1 MVKEEFPILSQR
13 VNEKRLIYLDNA
25 STTQKPSSVINEIQN
40 YYESTNSNIHRGVH
54 HLSQKATEKYEDSR
68 KIVQNF
74 IGAKS
79 SKEIIFVR
87 GATEAVNLVAN
98 SYVKPLL
105 SEGDNIIIS
114 QMEHHANI
122 VPWQLITKEKK
133 AEIRV
138 VPINEA
144 GELLV
149 DDMDDLID
157 ENTRFISLNHVS
169 NSLGTVNP
177 VNKLI
182 QKAHQN
188 DIRIMIDGAQ
198 AVQHMKVNVSEL
210 DVDFYCF
217 SGHKMYGPTGI
228 GILYGKKEIL
238 EKMEPYQGGGDM
250 IKSVTFEKTIY
261 NDVPH
266 IFEAGTPNIVGAIG
280 LAKAIEFIENVTI
293 ERIEKHE
300 MDLLNY
306 ATEKINSIEGVEIVG
321 NAENKTSV
329 ISFVMGDIH
338 PHDIGTIMDNL
349 GIAIRAG
356 HHCTQP
362 IMDFYN
368 VPATARASFAIYNT
382 EEDVDKLVEGIQK
395 VKEVFTW
402 RISVIYTWKWF

>member
-1 MVKEEFPILSQR
+1 MVKEEFPILSKE
-13 VNEKRLIYLDNA
+13 VNNKPLIYLDNA
-25 STTQKPSSVINEIQN
+25 STTQKPASVIHEIQE
-40 YYESTNSNIHRGVH
+40 YYECTNSNIHRGVH
-54 HLSQKATEKYEDSR
+54 HLSQQATEDYEEAR
-68 KIVQNF
+68 TKIQKF
-74 IGAKS
+74 IGAES
-79 SKEIIFVR
+79 SKEIVFVR

-98 SYVKPLL
+98 SYVNPLL

-114 QMEHHANI
+114 HMEHHANI
-122 VPWQLITKEKK
+122 VPWQLIAKQKNI
-133 AEIRV
+133 EIKV
-138 VPINEA
+138 IPINEK
-144 GELLV
+144 GELVIAEL
-149 DDMDDLID
+149 DNLID
-157 ENTRFISLNHVS
+157 KQTKFISLNHVS

-177 VNKLI
+177 IEELI

-188 DIRIMIDGAQ
+188 NIRIMIDGAQ
-198 AVQHMKVNVSEL
+198 AVQHMKVNVTDL

-238 EKMEPYQGGGDM
+238 DKMEPYQGGGDM

-280 LAKAIEFIENVTI
+280 LGKAIDFIEKTTLEKI
-293 ERIEKHE
+293 EEHE

-306 ATEKINSIEGVEIVG
+306 ATQKISKIEGVRIIG
-321 NAENKTSV
+321 TSENKASV
-329 ISFVMGDIH
+329 ISFVMDGIH

-362 IMDFYN
+362 VMDFYDI
-368 VPATARASFAIYNT
+368 PATARASFAIYNT
-382 EEDVDKLVEGIQK
+382 KEDVDKLIEGIEK
-395 VKEVFTW
+395 TKEVFA
-402 RISVIYTWKWF
+402 

>member
-1 MVKEEFPILSQR
+1 MVKEQFPILSKE
-13 VNEKRLIYLDNA
+13 VNNKPLIYLDNA
-25 STTQKPSSVINEIQN
+25 STTQKPASVIDEIQE
-40 YYESTNSNIHRGVH
+40 YYECTNSNIHRGVH
-54 HLSQKATEKYEDSR
+54 HLSQKATEEYEEAR
-68 KIVQNF
+68 KKIQTF

-79 SKEIIFVR
+79 SKEIVFVR

-98 SYVKPLL
+98 SYVNPLL

-114 QMEHHANI
+114 HMEHHANI
-122 VPWQLITKEKK
+122 VPWQLIAKQKNI
-133 AEIRV
+133 EIKV
-138 VPINEA
+138 IPINEK
-144 GELLV
+144 GELIIEEL
-149 DDMDDLID
+149 DTLID
-157 ENTRFISLNHVS
+157 KQTKFISLNHVS

-177 VNKLI
+177 VERLI
-182 QKAHQN
+182 KKAHQN
-188 DIRIMIDGAQ
+188 NIKIMIDGAQ
-198 AVQHMKVNVSEL
+198 AVQHMKVNVTDL

-238 EKMEPYQGGGDM
+238 DGMEPYQGGGDM

-280 LAKAIEFIENVTI
+280 LGKAIDFIEKTTLEKI
-293 ERIEKHE
+293 EEHE

-306 ATEKINSIEGVEIVG
+306 ATKKISKIEGVRIIG
-321 NAENKTSV
+321 TSDNKASV
-329 ISFVMGDIH
+329 ISFVMDGIH

-362 IMDFYN
+362 VMDFYDI
-368 VPATARASFAIYNT
+368 PATARASFAIYNT
-382 EEDVDKLVEGIQK
+382 KEDVDKLIEGIEK
-395 VKEVFTW
+395 TKEVFA
-402 RISVIYTWKWF
+402 

>member
-1 MVKEEFPILSQR
+1 MVKEEFPILSEN
-13 VNEKRLIYLDNA
+13 VNEKPLIYLDNA

-40 YYESTNSNIHRGVH
+40 YYEATNSNIHRGVH
-54 HLSQKATEKYEDSR
+54 HLSQKATEKYENSR
-68 KIVQNF
+68 KIVQKF
-74 IGAKS
+74 IGADS

-138 VPINEA
+138 LPINEA
-144 GELLV
+144 GELII
-149 DDMDDLID
+149 DEMDDLID
-157 ENTRFISLNHVS
+157 HNSRFISLNHVS

-177 VNKLI
+177 VKELI
-182 QKAHQN
+182 QKAHKN

-198 AVQHMKVNVSEL
+198 AVQHMKVNVADL

-228 GILYGKKEIL
+228 GILYGKREIL

-250 IKSVTFEKTIY
+250 IKSVTFEKTIF
-261 NDVPH
+261 NDIPH

-280 LAKAIEFIENVTI
+280 LAKAIEFIEEITI
-293 ERIEKHE
+293 EEIEKHE
-300 MDLLNY
+300 MALLNY
-306 ATEKINSIEGVEIVG
+306 ATEKINSIDGVKIVG
-321 NAENKTSV
+321 NAEEKASV

-368 VPATARASFAIYNT
+368 IPATARASFAIYNT

-395 VKEVFTW
+395 VKEVFT
-402 RISVIYTWKWF
+402 

>member
-1 MVKEEFPILSQR
+1 MVKEEFPILSKKI
-13 VNEKRLIYLDNA
+13 NNKSLIYLDNA
-25 STTQKPSSVINEIQN
+25 STTQKPKSVIEAIQN

-54 HLSQKATEKYEDSR
+54 HLSQKATEEYEDSR
-68 KIVQNF
+68 KTIQKF
-74 IGAKS
+74 IGAES

-122 VPWQLITKEKK
+122 VPWQIMAKEKK
-133 AEIRV
+133 TDIRV
-138 VPINEA
+138 IPINNA
-144 GELLV
+144 GELII
-149 DDMDDLID
+149 DEIDNLID
-157 ENTRFISLNHVS
+157 ENTKFISLNHVS
-169 NSLGTVNP
+169 NSLGTINP
-177 VNKLI
+177 IRELI

-198 AVQHMKVNVSEL
+198 AVQHMKVNVVEL

-238 EKMEPYQGGGDM
+238 DKMEPYQGGGDM

-280 LAKAIEFIENVTI
+280 LGKAVEFIEGISV
-293 ERIEKHE
+293 EEIEKHE
-300 MDLLNY
+300 LDLLNY
-306 ATEKINSIEGVEIVG
+306 ATDKINGIKGVQIIG
-321 NAENKTSV
+321 NSKDKASV
-329 ISFVMGDIH
+329 ISFVMEGIH

-362 IMDFYN
+362 VMDFYEI
-368 VPATARASFAIYNT
+368 PATARASFAIYNT
-382 EEDVDKLVEGIQK
+382 KEDVDKLIDGIQK
-395 VKEVFTW
+395 TKEVFA
-402 RISVIYTWKWF
+402 

>member
-1 MVKEEFPILSQR
+1 MIKEEFPILSKKI
-13 VNEKRLIYLDNA
+13 NNKSLIYLDNA
-25 STTQKPSSVINEIQN
+25 STTQKPISVIETIQN

-54 HLSQKATEKYEDSR
+54 HLSQKATEEYEDSR
-68 KIVQNF
+68 KTIQNF
-74 IGAKS
+74 IGADS

-122 VPWQLITKEKK
+122 VPWQIMAKEKK
-133 AEIRV
+133 TDIRV
-138 VPINEA
+138 IPINNT
-144 GELLV
+144 GELIIEEI
-149 DDMDDLID
+149 DNLID
-157 ENTRFISLNHVS
+157 ENTKFISLNHVS
-169 NSLGTVNP
+169 NSLGTINP
-177 VNKLI
+177 IRELI

-198 AVQHMKVNVSEL
+198 AVQHMKVNVVEL

-238 EKMEPYQGGGDM
+238 DKMEPYQGGGDM

-280 LAKAIEFIENVTI
+280 LGKAVEFIQGITVE
-293 ERIEKHE
+293 EIEKHE
-300 MDLLNY
+300 LDLLNY
-306 ATEKINSIEGVEIVG
+306 ATDKINGIKGVQIIG
-321 NAENKTSV
+321 NSKDKASV
-329 ISFVMGDIH
+329 ISFVMEGIH

-362 IMDFYN
+362 VMDFYDI
-368 VPATARASFAIYNT
+368 PATARASFAIYNT
-382 EEDVDKLVEGIQK
+382 KEDVDKLIDGIQK
-395 VKEVFTW
+395 TKEVFA
-402 RISVIYTWKWF
+402 

>member
-1 MVKEEFPILSQR
+1 MVKEEFPILSEK
-13 VNEKRLIYLDNA
+13 VNEKPLIYLDNA

-40 YYESTNSNIHRGVH
+40 YYEATNSNIHRGVH
-54 HLSQKATEKYEDSR
+54 HLSQKATEKYENSR
-68 KIVQNF
+68 KIVQKF
-74 IGAKS
+74 IGADS

-144 GELLV
+144 GELMI

-157 ENTRFISLNHVS
+157 QNTRFISLNHVS

-177 VNKLI
+177 VKELI
-182 QKAHQN
+182 QKAHKN

-198 AVQHMKVNVSEL
+198 AVQHMKVNVVDL

-228 GILYGKKEIL
+228 GILYGKREIL

-250 IKSVTFEKTIY
+250 IKSVTFEKTIF
-261 NDVPH
+261 NDIPH

-280 LAKAIEFIENVTI
+280 LAKAIEFIESITI
-293 ERIEKHE
+293 EVIEKHE
-300 MDLLNY
+300 MALLNY
-306 ATEKINSIEGVEIVG
+306 ATEKINSIDGVEIVG
-321 NAENKTSV
+321 NAKEKASV

-368 VPATARASFAIYNT
+368 IPATARASFAIYNT

-395 VKEVFTW
+395 VKEVFT
-402 RISVIYTWKWF
+402 

>member
-1 MVKEEFPILSQR
+1 MVKEEFPILSQS
-13 VNEKRLIYLDNA
+13 VNEKPLIYLDNA
-25 STTQKPSSVINEIQN
+25 STTQKPTSVINEIQN

-157 ENTRFISLNHVS
+157 ANTRFISLNHVS

-177 VNKLI
+177 VEKLI

-198 AVQHMKVNVSEL
+198 AVQHMKVNVVDL

-228 GILYGKKEIL
+228 GILYGKREIL

-250 IKSVTFEKTIY
+250 IKSVTFEKTIF
-261 NDVPH
+261 NDIPH

-280 LAKAIEFIENVTI
+280 LAKAVEFIENITI
-293 ERIEKHE
+293 EEIEKHE
-300 MDLLNY
+300 MALLNY
-306 ATEKINSIEGVEIVG
+306 ATEKINSMEGVEIVG
-321 NAENKTSV
+321 NAEEKASV
-329 ISFVMGDIH
+329 ISFVMGNIH

-368 VPATARASFAIYNT
+368 IPATARASFAIYNT

-395 VKEVFTW
+395 VKEIFT
-402 RISVIYTWKWF
+402 

>member
-1 MVKEEFPILSQR
+1 MVKEQFPILSKE
-13 VNEKRLIYLDNA
+13 VNNKPLIYLDNA
-25 STTQKPSSVINEIQN
+25 STTQKPTSVINEIQE
-40 YYESTNSNIHRGVH
+40 YYECTNSNIHRGVH
-54 HLSQKATEKYEDSR
+54 HLSQKATEEYEKAR
-68 KIVQNF
+68 KKVQTF

-79 SKEIIFVR
+79 SKEIVFVR

-98 SYVKPLL
+98 SYVNPLL

-114 QMEHHANI
+114 HMEHHANI
-122 VPWQLITKEKK
+122 VPWQLIAKQKNI
-133 AEIRV
+133 EIKV
-138 VPINEA
+138 IPINEK
-144 GELLV
+144 GELIIKEL
-149 DDMDDLID
+149 DNLID
-157 ENTRFISLNHVS
+157 KQTKFISLNHVS

-177 VNKLI
+177 VEKLI
-182 QKAHQN
+182 KKAHQN
-188 DIRIMIDGAQ
+188 NIRIMIDGAQ
-198 AVQHMKVNVSEL
+198 AVQHMKVNVTDL

-238 EKMEPYQGGGDM
+238 DEMEPYQGGGDM

-280 LAKAIEFIENVTI
+280 LGKAIDFIEDTTL
-293 ERIEKHE
+293 EKIEKHE

-306 ATEKINSIEGVEIVG
+306 ATKKISNIDGVKIIG
-321 NAENKTSV
+321 TSDNKASV
-329 ISFVMGDIH
+329 ISFVMDGIH

-362 IMDFYN
+362 VMDFYDI
-368 VPATARASFAIYNT
+368 PATARASFAIYNT
-382 EEDVDKLVEGIQK
+382 KEDVDKLIEGIEK
-395 VKEVFTW
+395 TKEVFA
-402 RISVIYTWKWF
+402 

>member
-1 MVKEEFPILSQR
+1 MVKEEFPILSKKI
-13 VNEKRLIYLDNA
+13 NNKSLIYLDNA
-25 STTQKPSSVINEIQN
+25 STTQKPKSVIEAIQN

-54 HLSQKATEKYEDSR
+54 HLSQKATEEYEDSR
-68 KIVQNF
+68 KTIQNF
-74 IGAKS
+74 IGADS

-122 VPWQLITKEKK
+122 VPWQIMAKEKK
-133 AEIRV
+133 TDIRV
-138 VPINEA
+138 IPINNA
-144 GELLV
+144 GELII
-149 DDMDDLID
+149 DEIDNLID
-157 ENTRFISLNHVS
+157 ENTKFISLNHVS
-169 NSLGTVNP
+169 NSLGTINP
-177 VNKLI
+177 IRELI

-198 AVQHMKVNVSEL
+198 AVQHMKVNVVEL

-238 EKMEPYQGGGDM
+238 DKMEPYQGGGDM

-280 LAKAIEFIENVTI
+280 LGKAVEFIEGITV
-293 ERIEKHE
+293 EEIEKHE
-300 MDLLNY
+300 LDLLNY
-306 ATEKINSIEGVEIVG
+306 ATDKINGIKGVQIIG
-321 NAENKTSV
+321 NSKDKASV
-329 ISFVMGDIH
+329 ISFVMEGIH

-362 IMDFYN
+362 VMDFYEI
-368 VPATARASFAIYNT
+368 PATARASFAIYNT
-382 EEDVDKLVEGIQK
+382 KEDVDKLIDGIQK
-395 VKEVFTW
+395 TKEVFA
-402 RISVIYTWKWF
+402 

>member
-1 MVKEEFPILSQR
+1 MVKEEFPILSKS
-13 VNEKRLIYLDNA
+13 VNEKPLIYLDNA

-54 HLSQKATEKYEDSR
+54 HLSQRATEKYEDSR

-138 VPINEA
+138 VPINDA

-149 DDMDDLID
+149 DDMDNLID

-169 NSLGTVNP
+169 NSLGTINP
-177 VNKLI
+177 VKKLI

-198 AVQHMKVNVSEL
+198 AVQHMKVNVVDL

-228 GILYGKKEIL
+228 GILYGKREIL

-250 IKSVTFEKTIY
+250 IKSVTFEKTIF
-261 NDVPH
+261 NDIPH

-280 LAKAIEFIENVTI
+280 LAKAIEFIENITI
-293 ERIEKHE
+293 EEIEKHE
-300 MDLLNY
+300 MALLNY
-306 ATEKINSIEGVEIVG
+306 ATEKINSIDGVEIVG
-321 NAENKTSV
+321 NAEEKASV

-368 VPATARASFAIYNT
+368 IPATARASFAIYNT

-395 VKEVFTW
+395 VKEVFT
-402 RISVIYTWKWF
+402 

>member
-1 MVKEEFPILSQR
+1 MIKEEFPILSKK
-13 VNEKRLIYLDNA
+13 VNNKSLIYLDNA
-25 STTQKPSSVINEIQN
+25 STTQKPKTVIETIQN

-54 HLSQKATEKYEDSR
+54 HLSQKATEEYENSR
-68 KIVQNF
+68 ETIQHF

-122 VPWQLITKEKK
+122 VPWQIIAKEKK
-133 AEIRV
+133 IKIRV
-138 VPINEA
+138 VPINND
-144 GELLV
+144 GELII
-149 DDMDDLID
+149 DEIDKLID
-157 ENTRFISLNHVS
+157 EKTKFISLNHVS
-169 NSLGTVNP
+169 NSLGTINP
-177 VNKLI
+177 IRKLI

-198 AVQHMKVNVSEL
+198 AVQHMKVNVAEL

-238 EKMEPYQGGGDM
+238 DEMEPYQGGGDM

-280 LAKAIEFIENVTI
+280 LGKAVEFIENITI
-293 ERIEKHE
+293 EEIEKHE
-300 MDLLNY
+300 LNLLNY
-306 ATEKINSIEGVEIVG
+306 ATDKIKKIKGIQIIGNSKVK
-321 NAENKTSV
+321 ASV
-329 ISFVMGDIH
+329 ISFVMEGIH

-362 IMDFYN
+362 IMDFYEI
-368 VPATARASFAIYNT
+368 PATARASFAIYNT
-382 EEDVDKLVEGIQK
+382 KEDVDKLIDGIQK
-395 VKEVFTW
+395 TKEVFA
-402 RISVIYTWKWF
+402 

>member
-1 MVKEEFPILSQR
+1 MVKEEFPILSKE
-13 VNEKRLIYLDNA
+13 VNNKPLIYLDNA
-25 STTQKPSSVINEIQN
+25 STTQKPASVIDEIQE
-40 YYESTNSNIHRGVH
+40 YYECTNSNIHRGVH
-54 HLSQKATEKYEDSR
+54 HLSQKATEEYEEAR
-68 KIVQNF
+68 TKIQKF
-74 IGAKS
+74 IGAES
-79 SKEIIFVR
+79 SKEIVFVR

-98 SYVKPLL
+98 SYVNPLL

-114 QMEHHANI
+114 HMEHHANI
-122 VPWQLITKEKK
+122 VPWQLIAKQKNIDIK
-133 AEIRV
+133 VI
-138 VPINEA
+138 PINEK
-144 GELLV
+144 GELVITEL
-149 DDMDDLID
+149 DNLID
-157 ENTRFISLNHVS
+157 KQTKFISLNHVS

-177 VNKLI
+177 VEELI

-188 DIRIMIDGAQ
+188 NIRIMIDGAQ
-198 AVQHMKVNVSEL
+198 AVQHMKVNVTDL

-238 EKMEPYQGGGDM
+238 DKMEPYQGGGDM

-280 LAKAIEFIENVTI
+280 LGKAIDFIEKTTLEKI
-293 ERIEKHE
+293 EEHE

-306 ATEKINSIEGVEIVG
+306 ATQKISKIEGVRIIG
-321 NAENKTSV
+321 TSENKASV
-329 ISFVMGDIH
+329 ISFVMDGIH

-362 IMDFYN
+362 VMDFYDI
-368 VPATARASFAIYNT
+368 PATARASFAIYNT
-382 EEDVDKLVEGIQK
+382 KEDVDKLIEGIEK
-395 VKEVFTW
+395 TKEVFA
-402 RISVIYTWKWF
+402 

>member
-1 MVKEEFPILSQR
+1 MVKEEFPILSKE
-13 VNEKRLIYLDNA
+13 VNNKPLIYLDNA
-25 STTQKPSSVINEIQN
+25 STTQKPASVIDEIQE
-40 YYESTNSNIHRGVH
+40 YYECTNSNIHRGVH
-54 HLSQKATEKYEDSR
+54 HLSQKATEEYEEAR
-68 KIVQNF
+68 TKIQKF
-74 IGAKS
+74 IGAES
-79 SKEIIFVR
+79 SKEIVFVR

-98 SYVKPLL
+98 SYVNPLL

-114 QMEHHANI
+114 HMEHHANI
-122 VPWQLITKEKK
+122 VPWQLIAKQKNIDIK
-133 AEIRV
+133 VI
-138 VPINEA
+138 PINEK
-144 GELLV
+144 GELVIAEL
-149 DDMDDLID
+149 DNLID
-157 ENTRFISLNHVS
+157 KQTKFISLNHVS

-177 VNKLI
+177 VEELI

-188 DIRIMIDGAQ
+188 NIRIMIDGAQ
-198 AVQHMKVNVSEL
+198 AVQHMKVNVTDL

-238 EKMEPYQGGGDM
+238 DKMEPYQGGGDM

-280 LAKAIEFIENVTI
+280 LGKAIDFIEKITLEKI
-293 ERIEKHE
+293 EEHE

-306 ATEKINSIEGVEIVG
+306 ATQKISKIKGVRIIG
-321 NAENKTSV
+321 TSENKASV
-329 ISFVMGDIH
+329 ISFVMDGIH

-362 IMDFYN
+362 VMDFYDI
-368 VPATARASFAIYNT
+368 PATARASFAIYNT
-382 EEDVDKLVEGIQK
+382 KEDVDKLIEGIEK
-395 VKEVFTW
+395 TKEVFA
-402 RISVIYTWKWF
+402 

>member
-1 MVKEEFPILSQR
+1 MVKEEFPILSQS
-13 VNEKRLIYLDNA
+13 VNEKPLIYLDNA

-362 IMDFYN
+362 VMDFYN
-368 VPATARASFAIYNT
+368 IPATARASFAIYNT

-395 VKEVFTW
+395 VKEVFT
-402 RISVIYTWKWF
+402 

>member
-1 MVKEEFPILSQR
+1 MLKEEFPILSQS
-13 VNEKRLIYLDNA
+13 VNEKPLIYLDNA

-54 HLSQKATEKYEDSR
+54 HLSQRATEKYEDSR

-138 VPINEA
+138 VPINGA

-149 DDMDDLID
+149 NDMDNLID

-169 NSLGTVNP
+169 NSLGTINP
-177 VNKLI
+177 VKELI

-198 AVQHMKVNVSEL
+198 AVQHMKVNVVDL

-228 GILYGKKEIL
+228 GILYGKREIL

-250 IKSVTFEKTIY
+250 IKSVTFEKTIF
-261 NDVPH
+261 NDIPH

-280 LAKAIEFIENVTI
+280 LAKAIEFIENITI
-293 ERIEKHE
+293 EEIEKHE
-300 MDLLNY
+300 MALLNY
-306 ATEKINSIEGVEIVG
+306 ATEKINSIDGVEIVG
-321 NAENKTSV
+321 NAEEKASV

-368 VPATARASFAIYNT
+368 IPATARASFAIYNT
-382 EEDVDKLVEGIQK
+382 EEDVDKLVGGIQK
-395 VKEVFTW
+395 VKEVFT
-402 RISVIYTWKWF
+402 

>member
-1 MVKEEFPILSQR
+1 MIKDQFPILSK
-13 VNEKRLIYLDNA
+13 NINNKPLIYLDNA
-25 STTQKPSSVINEIQN
+25 STTQKPLSVIEEIKD

-54 HLSQKATEKYEDSR
+54 HLSQKATDLYEKSR
-68 KIVQNF
+68 EKIQKF

-98 SYVKPLL
+98 SYVRALL

-122 VPWQLITKEKK
+122 VPWQIIAKEKK

-138 VPINEA
+138 IPINDL
-144 GELLV
+144 GELILEEI
-149 DDMDDLID
+149 DSLID
-157 ENTRFISLNHVS
+157 DKTKFVSLNHVS

-177 VNKLI
+177 IQELI
-182 QKAHQN
+182 QKAHEN

-198 AVQHMKVNVSEL
+198 AVQHMKVDVSLL

-238 EKMEPYQGGGDM
+238 DKMQPYQGGGDM

-266 IFEAGTPNIVGAIG
+266 IFEAGTPNIAGAIG
-280 LAKAIEFIENVTI
+280 LSKAIEFIEEITLDK
-293 ERIEKHE
+293 IEKHE

-306 ATEKINSIEGVEIVG
+306 ATEKIRNMEHVKIIGNSEEK
-321 NAENKTSV
+321 ASV
-329 ISFVMGDIH
+329 ISFVIEGIH

-362 IMDFYN
+362 IMDFYE

-382 EEDVDKLVEGIQK
+382 KEDVDKLVEGIK
-395 VKEVFTW
+395 KTKELFA
-402 RISVIYTWKWF
+402 

>member
-1 MVKEEFPILSQR
+1 MVKEEFPILSQS
-13 VNEKRLIYLDNA
+13 VNEKPLIYLDNA

-54 HLSQKATEKYEDSR
+54 HLSQRATEKYEDSR

-138 VPINEA
+138 VPINDA

-149 DDMDDLID
+149 DDMDNLID

-169 NSLGTVNP
+169 NSLGTINP
-177 VNKLI
+177 VKKLI

-198 AVQHMKVNVSEL
+198 AVQHMKVNVVDL

-228 GILYGKKEIL
+228 GILYGKREIL

-250 IKSVTFEKTIY
+250 IKSVTFEKTIF
-261 NDVPH
+261 NDIPH

-280 LAKAIEFIENVTI
+280 LAKAIEFIENITI
-293 ERIEKHE
+293 EEIEKHE
-300 MDLLNY
+300 MALLNY
-306 ATEKINSIEGVEIVG
+306 ATEKIKSIDGVEIVG
-321 NAENKTSV
+321 NADEKASV

-368 VPATARASFAIYNT
+368 IPATARASFAIYNT

-395 VKEVFTW
+395 VKEVFT
-402 RISVIYTWKWF
+402 